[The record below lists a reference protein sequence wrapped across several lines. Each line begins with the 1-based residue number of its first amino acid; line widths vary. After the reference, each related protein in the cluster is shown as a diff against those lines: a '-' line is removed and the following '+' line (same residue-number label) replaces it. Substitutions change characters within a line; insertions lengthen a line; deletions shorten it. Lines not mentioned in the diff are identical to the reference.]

1 MQRKDVPKMHR
12 GDLTDEQW
20 EKICASLPVSG
31 KGRPFNNMRRT
42 VNGILW
48 IMRTGAPWRDLPP
61 EYGNWNTVYKCF
73 AKWEK
78 TGIFMALFQDLCQEA
93 DMQDVSI
100 DSSCCKA
107 HQHSAGAKKGGLT
120 HPLMNISG

>member
-1 MQRKDVPKMHR
+1 MT
-12 GDLTDEQW
+12 L
-20 EKICASLPVSG
+20 
-31 KGRPFNNMRRT
+31 
-42 VNGILW
+42 
-48 IMRTGAPWRDLPP
+48 
-61 EYGNWNTVYKCF
+61 VYKCF

-78 TGIFMALFQDLCQEA
+78 AGIFMALFQALCQEA

-120 HPLMNISG
+120 HPLMNTSG